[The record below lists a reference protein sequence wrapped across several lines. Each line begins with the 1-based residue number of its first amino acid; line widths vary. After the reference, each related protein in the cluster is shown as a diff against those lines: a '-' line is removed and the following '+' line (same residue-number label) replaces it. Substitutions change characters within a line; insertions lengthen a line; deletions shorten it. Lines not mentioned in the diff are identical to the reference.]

1 MVVHSFD
8 PQCNM
13 NMRAWMTRK
22 SFAISKILRI
32 CIKMCRNVGI
42 QCTLHD
48 ESKDL
53 HETYEKHICYAD
65 STYPSVDQAIA

>member
-1 MVVHSFD
+1 
-8 PQCNM
+8 
-13 NMRAWMTRK
+13 
-22 SFAISKILRI
+22 
-32 CIKMCRNVGI
+32 MCRNVGI